1 MTDFLREWAKHYR
14 IRFIIALIL
23 CVFFVYSIIAVQT
36 SDSPWGMIIIAFM
49 LSTIIW
55 DRLREFNSSFEG
67 LLVDKYY
74 ERVGKGSRDYYFK
87 FSKDGRE
94 FIRKVDLE
102 QYGVVEIGDYIKKE
116 PKTFGLQSSFEGLLV
131 DKYDVR
137 TGKGGKNYYFKFS
150 KGGREFIRQIE
161 LKQYEI
167 AEIGDYINRFG
178 WQITPASD
186 STDNT

>member
-102 QYGVVEIGDYIKKE
+102 QYGVARIGNYVKKE
-116 PKTFGLQSSFEGLLV
+116 PKTFGLQV
-131 DKYDVR
+131 TR
-137 TGKGGKNYYFKFS
+137 N
-150 KGGREFIRQIE
+150 
-161 LKQYEI
+161 
-167 AEIGDYINRFG
+167 
-178 WQITPASD
+178 SD

>member
-74 ERVGKGSRDYYFK
+74 ELVRGAKVSSRVYYFK
-87 FSKDGRE
+87 FSRDGRE
-94 FIRKVDLE
+94 FIRQVDLE
-102 QYGVVEIGDYIKKE
+102 QYGVARIGNYVKKE
-116 PKTFGLQSSFEGLLV
+116 PKTFGLQV
-131 DKYDVR
+131 TR
-137 TGKGGKNYYFKFS
+137 N
-150 KGGREFIRQIE
+150 
-161 LKQYEI
+161 
-167 AEIGDYINRFG
+167 
-178 WQITPASD
+178 SD

>member
-23 CVFFVYSIIAVQT
+23 CVFFVYSMIAFQ
-36 SDSPWGMIIIAFM
+36 SPWGMIIIAFM

-74 ERVGKGSRDYYFK
+74 ERVGRG
-87 FSKDGRE
+87 GR
-94 FIRKVDLE
+94 
-102 QYGVVEIGDYIKKE
+102 
-116 PKTFGLQSSFEGLLV
+116 
-131 DKYDVR
+131 
-137 TGKGGKNYYFKFS
+137 NYYFKFS
-150 KGGREFIRQIE
+150 KGGREFIRQVDLE
-161 LKQYEI
+161 QYEV
-167 AEIGDYINRFG
+167 AEIGDYVKKEPKTFG
-178 WQITPASD
+178 YEVILASD

>member
-1 MTDFLREWAKHYR
+1 MTNFLREWAKYYR

-36 SDSPWGMIIIAFM
+36 SDSPMIIILLM
-49 LSTIIW
+49 LSVIIQ

-74 ERVGKGSRDYYFK
+74 EHVRGGKVSSRVYYFK

-94 FIRKVDLE
+94 FIRQVDLE
-102 QYGVVEIGDYIKKE
+102 QYGVARIGNYVKKE
-116 PKTFGLQSSFEGLLV
+116 PKTFGLQV
-131 DKYDVR
+131 TR
-137 TGKGGKNYYFKFS
+137 N
-150 KGGREFIRQIE
+150 
-161 LKQYEI
+161 
-167 AEIGDYINRFG
+167 
-178 WQITPASD
+178 SD